1 MSCLSRITKDTHVQY
16 FGNGRNKF
24 YVEFRCTMPCAAG
37 SKVCHKC
44 AQKSDTCKV
53 QTSRTFPHGTVEE
66 PIPDSSHLFGGK
78 WYQQGILKYGPPSQ
92 ESIQIALDHQRRA
105 REGVESFVQ
114 PPLDPPPKKKS
125 AKGVTTATAATAAT
139 SAATE
144 TEEKSPETK
153 ERKPKKS
160 RQPSI
165 KVNPYGSLIQNTPQ
179 LVYKEVS
186 LPTHIETNSEEIDT
200 DDMEVEYVTLK
211 PFEWEGTSYFRDHA
225 KNKLYKNVKN
235 KIGEYVGRYHPTE
248 ERIDADVPDSDDES

>member
-1 MSCLSRITKDTHVQY
+1 
-16 FGNGRNKF
+16 
-24 YVEFRCTMPCAAG
+24 
-37 SKVCHKC
+37 
-44 AQKSDTCKV
+44 
-53 QTSRTFPHGTVEE
+53 VEE

-78 WYQQGILKYGPPSQ
+78 WYQQGVLKYGPPSQ

-105 REGVESFVQ
+105 REGVESPVQ
-114 PPLDPPPKKKS
+114 PPLNPPPKKKS
-125 AKGVTTATAATAAT
+125 AKGVTVAAVTTVTSVAAAATA
-139 SAATE
+139 

-153 ERKPKKS
+153 ESKPKRI

-165 KVNPYGSLIQNTPQ
+165 KVNPYGSLIQHTPQ

-211 PFEWEGTSYFRDHA
+211 PFEWEGTPYFRDHA